1 MDRLHRRLEA
11 IARNLRPEETA
22 PRPLLDWFA
31 DARR

>member
-11 IARNLRPEETA
+11 IARSLRPDELG
-22 PRPLLDWFA
+22 PRPLLDWFV